1 MKLLHNKEE
10 LFDAK
15 IKIALPLS
23 NLDMVGSRL
32 ISNGLIFQMMF
43 QSIFSQLFF
52 LLLSNISEL
61 SIWAEA

>member
-32 ISNGLIFQMMF
+32 ISNGLTFQMMF